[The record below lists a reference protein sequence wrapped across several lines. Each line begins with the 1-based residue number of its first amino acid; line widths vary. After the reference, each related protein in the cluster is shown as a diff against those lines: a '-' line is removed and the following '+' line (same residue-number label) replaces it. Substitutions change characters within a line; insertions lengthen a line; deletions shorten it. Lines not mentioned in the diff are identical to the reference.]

1 LKPLIIPT
9 LLQHYST
16 IFEPSIKVEKGDQMN
31 QTSPFSN
38 IHFNRPQLPRRWIPV
53 IIAAV
58 LFIFIWRFANP
69 GTVFW
74 IGLLM
79 TSILVWVASFGWRQ
93 ALMVLI
99 EFLHYL
105 STR

>member
-1 LKPLIIPT
+1 
-9 LLQHYST
+9 
-16 IFEPSIKVEKGDQMN
+16 MN

-38 IHFNRPQLPRRWIPV
+38 IRFNPPRIPRRLIPV

-58 LFIFIWRFANP
+58 LFILIWRIANP

-99 EFLHYL
+99 QFLHYL
-105 STR
+105 GTR